1 MTRRAL
7 GVSLT
12 ATAAVLLAAL
22 AAVPASADSG
32 PAEISVGLGR
42 GPSIGP
48 GFLPDVPYGTPLEL
62 FGYSGSG
69 QPLVYTGAGGC
80 TVTPGSGASGKPQA
94 IVAATTPLADCT
106 LTVTTAAGNGYSANS
121 VTYVLPTRE
130 GYQES
135 PVTYK
140 GRTVKRNSTTVL
152 GPKDIVTDQDQQV
165 SLEVTKGASLCSL
178 ATVKG
183 RTVLRTGG
191 RTGTCQVVATAD
203 GIDGTYL
210 PFEAT
215 ITFRV
220 R

>member
-1 MTRRAL
+1 M
-7 GVSLT
+7 SLVAATT
-12 ATAAVLLAAL
+12 AVAL
-22 AAVPASADSG
+22 AAVAPAPASADSG

-48 GFLPDVPYGTPLEL
+48 GFLPDVPYGTPLGL

-69 QPLVYTGAGGC
+69 QPLFYTGTGGC
-80 TVTPGSGASGKPQA
+80 TATPGTGASGKPQA
-94 IVAATTPLADCT
+94 FVTATTPLADCT

-121 VTYVLPTRE
+121 VTYELPTRE

-135 PVTYK
+135 PVMYT

-152 GPKDIVTDQDQQV
+152 GPKEIVTDQDQQV

-178 ATVKG
+178 GTAKG
-183 RTVLRTGG
+183 KTVLRAGA
-191 RTGTCQVVATAD
+191 RKGTCQVVASAA